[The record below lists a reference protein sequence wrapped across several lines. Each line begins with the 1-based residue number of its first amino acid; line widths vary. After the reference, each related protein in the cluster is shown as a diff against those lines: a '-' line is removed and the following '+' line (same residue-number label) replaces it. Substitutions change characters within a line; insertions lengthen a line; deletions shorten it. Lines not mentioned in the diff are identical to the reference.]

1 VNININKKLFS
12 IKYQCPKL
20 QNTLYKTKIKTAF
33 TINYMNIKKSKETS
47 DGSSYELEKE
57 IKEIEKLF
65 EELPF
70 HEPINK
76 TEKND
81 PISQGD
87 KIRILREKTLTI
99 FNTLTAREERLIRMY
114 FGYGLNHSFKV
125 YEMARQF
132 DLPEANIRQ
141 QLSTAFR
148 KFLKK
153 YFFLLKS
160 Y

>member
-1 VNININKKLFS
+1 
-12 IKYQCPKL
+12 
-20 QNTLYKTKIKTAF
+20 
-33 TINYMNIKKSKETS
+33 MIKKQTHEN
-47 DGSSYELEKE
+47 DENVLNDLEKE
-57 IKEIEKLF
+57 IREV
-65 EELPF
+65 EELLEDLPF
-70 HEPINK
+70 HNPINK

-99 FNTLTAREERLIRMY
+99 FNGLTAREERLIRMY

-125 YEMARQF
+125 FEMARQF
-132 DLPEANIRQ
+132 DLPEADIRH

-160 Y
+160 N

>member
-1 VNININKKLFS
+1 MNINLNKKLFI

-76 TEKND
+76 IEKND

>member
-1 VNININKKLFS
+1 
-12 IKYQCPKL
+12 
-20 QNTLYKTKIKTAF
+20 
-33 TINYMNIKKSKETS
+33 MIKKQTHEN
-47 DGSSYELEKE
+47 DENVLNDLEKE
-57 IKEIEKLF
+57 IREM
-65 EELPF
+65 EELLEDLPF
-70 HEPINK
+70 HDPINK

-81 PISQGD
+81 HISQGD
-87 KIRILREKTLTI
+87 KIRILREKTHTI

-125 YEMARQF
+125 FEMARQF
-132 DLPEANIRQ
+132 DLPEADIRN

-160 Y
+160 N

>member
-1 VNININKKLFS
+1 
-12 IKYQCPKL
+12 
-20 QNTLYKTKIKTAF
+20 
-33 TINYMNIKKSKETS
+33 MIKKQTHEN
-47 DGSSYELEKE
+47 DENVLNDLEKE
-57 IKEIEKLF
+57 IREM
-65 EELPF
+65 EELLEDLPF
-70 HEPINK
+70 HDPINK

-87 KIRILREKTLTI
+87 KIRILRENTLTI

-125 YEMARQF
+125 FEMARQF
-132 DLPEANIRQ
+132 DLPEADIRQ

-160 Y
+160 N

>member
-1 VNININKKLFS
+1 M
-12 IKYQCPKL
+12 
-20 QNTLYKTKIKTAF
+20 TTAF
-33 TINYMNIKKSKETS
+33 KVNYMNIKKSKEICNDS
-47 DGSSYELEKE
+47 KNEFEKE
-57 IKEIEKLF
+57 IKELEQLL
-65 EELPF
+65 EDLPF

-132 DLPEANIRQ
+132 DLSEADIRQ
-141 QLSTAFR
+141 KLSTAFR
-148 KFLKK
+148 RFLKG
-153 YFFLLKS
+153 FFLIQRNNKT
-160 Y
+160 

>member
-1 VNININKKLFS
+1 
-12 IKYQCPKL
+12 
-20 QNTLYKTKIKTAF
+20 
-33 TINYMNIKKSKETS
+33 MIKKQTHEKDENILN
-47 DGSSYELEKE
+47 DLEKE
-57 IKEIEKLF
+57 IKEMDELL
-65 EELPF
+65 EDLPF

-87 KIRILREKTLTI
+87 KIRILREKTITI

-132 DLPEANIRQ
+132 DLSDAEIRE
-141 QLSTAFR
+141 QLSTAFK

-153 YFFLLKS
+153 YFLLLKS
-160 Y
+160 N

>member
-1 VNININKKLFS
+1 
-12 IKYQCPKL
+12 
-20 QNTLYKTKIKTAF
+20 
-33 TINYMNIKKSKETS
+33 MIKKQTHEN
-47 DGSSYELEKE
+47 DENVLNDLEKE
-57 IKEIEKLF
+57 ISEM
-65 EELPF
+65 EELLEDLPF
-70 HEPINK
+70 HNPINK

-81 PISQGD
+81 HISQGD
-87 KIRILREKTLTI
+87 KIRILREKTHTI

-125 YEMARQF
+125 FEMARQF
-132 DLPEANIRQ
+132 DLPEADIRN

-160 Y
+160 N

>member
-1 VNININKKLFS
+1 
-12 IKYQCPKL
+12 
-20 QNTLYKTKIKTAF
+20 
-33 TINYMNIKKSKETS
+33 MIKKQTHEN
-47 DGSSYELEKE
+47 DENVLNDLEKE
-57 IKEIEKLF
+57 IREM
-65 EELPF
+65 EELLEDLPF
-70 HEPINK
+70 HDPINK

-81 PISQGD
+81 HISQGD
-87 KIRILREKTLTI
+87 KIRILREKTYTI

-125 YEMARQF
+125 FEMARQF
-132 DLPEANIRQ
+132 DLPEADIRN

-160 Y
+160 N

>member
-1 VNININKKLFS
+1 
-12 IKYQCPKL
+12 
-20 QNTLYKTKIKTAF
+20 
-33 TINYMNIKKSKETS
+33 MIKKQTHEN
-47 DGSSYELEKE
+47 DENVLNDLEKE
-57 IKEIEKLF
+57 IREV
-65 EELPF
+65 EELLEDLPF
-70 HEPINK
+70 HNPINK

-132 DLPEANIRQ
+132 DLSEADIRH

-153 YFFLLKS
+153 YFF

>member
-1 VNININKKLFS
+1 M
-12 IKYQCPKL
+12 
-20 QNTLYKTKIKTAF
+20 TTAF
-33 TINYMNIKKSKETS
+33 RVNYMNIKKSKEVCNDS
-47 DGSSYELEKE
+47 NNEFEKE
-57 IKEIEKLF
+57 IKELEQLL
-65 EELPF
+65 EDLPF

-87 KIRILREKTLTI
+87 TIRILREKTLTI

-125 YEMARQF
+125 FEMARQF
-132 DLPEANIRQ
+132 DLSEADIRH

-160 Y
+160 N

>member
-1 VNININKKLFS
+1 
-12 IKYQCPKL
+12 
-20 QNTLYKTKIKTAF
+20 
-33 TINYMNIKKSKETS
+33 MIKKQTHEKDENILN
-47 DGSSYELEKE
+47 DLEKE
-57 IKEIEKLF
+57 IKEM
-65 EELPF
+65 EELLEDLPF

-87 KIRILREKTLTI
+87 KIRILREKTITI

-132 DLPEANIRQ
+132 DLSDDEIRE
-141 QLSTAFR
+141 QLSTAFK

-153 YFFLLKS
+153 YFLLLKS
-160 Y
+160 N

>member
-1 VNININKKLFS
+1 M
-12 IKYQCPKL
+12 
-20 QNTLYKTKIKTAF
+20 TTAF
-33 TINYMNIKKSKETS
+33 KVNYMNIKKSKEICNDS
-47 DGSSYELEKE
+47 NNELEKE
-57 IKEIEKLF
+57 IKELEQLL
-65 EELPF
+65 EDLPF
-70 HEPINK
+70 PEPINK
-76 TEKND
+76 SEKND

-132 DLPEANIRQ
+132 DLSEADIRQ
-141 QLSTAFR
+141 QLSTAFK

-160 Y
+160 N

>member
-1 VNININKKLFS
+1 M
-12 IKYQCPKL
+12 
-20 QNTLYKTKIKTAF
+20 TTAF
-33 TINYMNIKKSKETS
+33 RVNYMNFKKSKEVCNDS
-47 DGSSYELEKE
+47 NNEFEKE
-57 IKEIEKLF
+57 IKELEQLL
-65 EELPF
+65 EDLPF

-87 KIRILREKTLTI
+87 TIRILREKTLTI

-125 YEMARQF
+125 FEMARQF
-132 DLPEANIRQ
+132 DLSEADIRH

-160 Y
+160 N

>member
-1 VNININKKLFS
+1 
-12 IKYQCPKL
+12 
-20 QNTLYKTKIKTAF
+20 
-33 TINYMNIKKSKETS
+33 MIKKQT
-47 DGSSYELEKE
+47 YENDDSVLNDLEKE
-57 IKEIEKLF
+57 IKEMEELL
-65 EELPF
+65 EELPL
-70 HEPINK
+70 HQPINK
-76 TEKND
+76 TKNNN
-81 PISQGD
+81 PISRED
-87 KIRILREKTLTI
+87 KSRFSREITNKI

>member
-1 VNININKKLFS
+1 
-12 IKYQCPKL
+12 
-20 QNTLYKTKIKTAF
+20 
-33 TINYMNIKKSKETS
+33 MIKKQTHENDDSVLN
-47 DGSSYELEKE
+47 DLEKE
-57 IKEIEKLF
+57 IKEMEQLL
-65 EELPF
+65 EDLPL
-70 HEPINK
+70 HQPINK
-76 TEKND
+76 TKNNN
-81 PISQGD
+81 PISRED
-87 KIRILREKTLTI
+87 KSRFSREITNKI

-132 DLPEANIRQ
+132 DLPKANIRQ

>member
-1 VNININKKLFS
+1 M
-12 IKYQCPKL
+12 
-20 QNTLYKTKIKTAF
+20 TTAF
-33 TINYMNIKKSKETS
+33 RFNYMNIKKSKEICNDS
-47 DGSSYELEKE
+47 NNELEKE
-57 IKEIEKLF
+57 IKELEQLL
-65 EELPF
+65 EDLPF
-70 HEPINK
+70 SEPINK
-76 TEKND
+76 SEKND

-132 DLPEANIRQ
+132 DLSEADIRQ
-141 QLSTAFR
+141 QLSTAFK

-160 Y
+160 N

>member
-1 VNININKKLFS
+1 
-12 IKYQCPKL
+12 
-20 QNTLYKTKIKTAF
+20 
-33 TINYMNIKKSKETS
+33 MIKKQTHEN
-47 DGSSYELEKE
+47 DENVLNDFEKE
-57 IKEIEKLF
+57 IKEM
-65 EELPF
+65 EELLEDLPF
-70 HEPINK
+70 QEPTNK

-132 DLPEANIRQ
+132 NLSEADIRQ

-148 KFLKK
+148 RFLKGF
-153 YFFLLKS
+153 FFLIQRNNKTC
-160 Y
+160 

>member
-1 VNININKKLFS
+1 
-12 IKYQCPKL
+12 
-20 QNTLYKTKIKTAF
+20 
-33 TINYMNIKKSKETS
+33 MIKKQTHEN
-47 DGSSYELEKE
+47 DENVLNDLEKE
-57 IKEIEKLF
+57 IREM
-65 EELPF
+65 EELLEDLPF
-70 HEPINK
+70 HDPINK

-87 KIRILREKTLTI
+87 KIRILRENTLTI

-125 YEMARQF
+125 FEMARQF
-132 DLPEANIRQ
+132 DLPEADIRH

-160 Y
+160 N

>member
-1 VNININKKLFS
+1 M
-12 IKYQCPKL
+12 
-20 QNTLYKTKIKTAF
+20 TTAF
-33 TINYMNIKKSKETS
+33 RVNYMNIKKSKEICNDS
-47 DGSSYELEKE
+47 NNELEKE
-57 IKEIEKLF
+57 IKELEQLL
-65 EELPF
+65 EDLPF
-70 HEPINK
+70 SEPINK
-76 TEKND
+76 SEKND

-132 DLPEANIRQ
+132 DLSEADIRQ
-141 QLSTAFR
+141 QLSTAFK

-160 Y
+160 N

>member
-1 VNININKKLFS
+1 
-12 IKYQCPKL
+12 
-20 QNTLYKTKIKTAF
+20 
-33 TINYMNIKKSKETS
+33 MIKKQTHEN
-47 DGSSYELEKE
+47 DENVFNDLEKE
-57 IKEIEKLF
+57 IREMEKLF

-81 PISQGD
+81 LISQGD
-87 KIRILREKTLTI
+87 KIRILREKTFTI

-132 DLPEANIRQ
+132 DLSEADIRH

-153 YFFLLKS
+153 YFFLLKPS
-160 Y
+160 

>member
-1 VNININKKLFS
+1 
-12 IKYQCPKL
+12 
-20 QNTLYKTKIKTAF
+20 
-33 TINYMNIKKSKETS
+33 MIKKQTHEKDENILN
-47 DGSSYELEKE
+47 DLEKE
-57 IKEIEKLF
+57 IKEM
-65 EELPF
+65 EELLEDLPF

-87 KIRILREKTLTI
+87 KIRILREKTITI

-132 DLPEANIRQ
+132 DLSEADIRQ
-141 QLSTAFR
+141 QLSTAFK

-160 Y
+160 N

>member
-1 VNININKKLFS
+1 
-12 IKYQCPKL
+12 
-20 QNTLYKTKIKTAF
+20 
-33 TINYMNIKKSKETS
+33 MIKKQTHEKDENILN
-47 DGSSYELEKE
+47 DLEKE
-57 IKEIEKLF
+57 IKEM
-65 EELPF
+65 EELLEDLPF

-87 KIRILREKTLTI
+87 KIRILREKTITI

-132 DLPEANIRQ
+132 DLSEADIKQ
-141 QLSTAFR
+141 QLSTAFK

-160 Y
+160 N

>member
-1 VNININKKLFS
+1 M
-12 IKYQCPKL
+12 
-20 QNTLYKTKIKTAF
+20 TTAF
-33 TINYMNIKKSKETS
+33 RVNYMNFKKSKEVCNDS
-47 DGSSYELEKE
+47 NNEFEKE
-57 IKEIEKLF
+57 IKELEQLL
-65 EELPF
+65 EDLPF

-87 KIRILREKTLTI
+87 TIRILREKTLTI

-125 YEMARQF
+125 FEMARQF
-132 DLPEANIRQ
+132 DLSEADIRH

-153 YFFLLKS
+153 YFFLLKFN
-160 Y
+160 

>member
-1 VNININKKLFS
+1 
-12 IKYQCPKL
+12 
-20 QNTLYKTKIKTAF
+20 
-33 TINYMNIKKSKETS
+33 MNIKKSKEI
-47 DGSSYELEKE
+47 GSSDSNELEKE
-57 IKEIEKLF
+57 IKELEQILED
-65 EELPF
+65 LPF
-70 HEPINK
+70 HEPANK

-87 KIRILREKTLTI
+87 KIRILREITLTI

-132 DLPEANIRQ
+132 DLSEADIRH
-141 QLSTAFR
+141 QLSTAFS

-153 YFFLLKS
+153 YFFTLRTN
-160 Y
+160 